1 MYLPRLGAWRGWQIP
16 HDEFAKCLLAASG
29 FRAPWSNEK
38 DKTQGLPAR
47 RAPAS
52 EVRGALVWPLTCKC
66 CSQRLIP
73 PPPSPSSPDPAS
85 IPLSTQSPGPGGLHN
100 LPLRIPP
107 TPGYRGESRISYVV
121 KLFCFGPWLWTGKF
135 SLSHVVGVVSL
146 ECTPVLDV
154 DMGPVKVSEMK
165 KNTKW
170 LLIWFDVTWETE
182 SYLPTCMCIYRI
194 WC

>member
-107 TPGYRGESRISYVV
+107 LLATE
-121 KLFCFGPWLWTGKF
+121 
-135 SLSHVVGVVSL
+135 VSL
-146 ECTPVLDV
+146 LYQLCCKTVLFWTLIVDWKILPVTCSGSGLFGV
-154 DMGPVKVSEMK
+154 HSCFRCRHGPCKGFWNEK
-165 KNTKW
+165 
-170 LLIWFDVTWETE
+170 E
-182 SYLPTCMCIYRI
+182 Y
-194 WC
+194 